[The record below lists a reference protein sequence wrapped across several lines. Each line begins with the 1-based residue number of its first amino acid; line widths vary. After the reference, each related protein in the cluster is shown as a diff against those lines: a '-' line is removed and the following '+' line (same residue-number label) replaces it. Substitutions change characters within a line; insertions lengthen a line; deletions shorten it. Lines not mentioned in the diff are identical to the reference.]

1 MTPIFYRV
9 SHKVRFCPPKWNI
22 ISIQY
27 QLRDGIAKQVVDDT
41 HGIDILNWMTRA
53 ALELVGQ
60 GGLGWSFDTLEKP
73 EVNTLAE
80 YIKAFVWVVT
90 RVTQLIVLTCKV
102 WSPTIGP
109 LFLFMRFVPAL
120 TRMGTPTFFRWV
132 LDHLPWRRVQMAL
145 KISDAIYGTATEV
158 LKSKRAALVAGD
170 KAVAAQIGGGKDIIS
185 VLCKQTILIRHSL
198 ISKLRHSKEPDV
210 GKWGR

>member
-1 MTPIFYRV
+1 MLSYLWYNIVLQVFNINHMRYMTPIFYRV

-73 EVNTLAE
+73 EVNTLSE
-80 YIKAFVWVVT
+80 YIKAFV
-90 RVTQLIVLTCKV
+90 
-102 WSPTIGP
+102 
-109 LFLFMRFVPAL
+109 
-120 TRMGTPTFFRWV
+120 
-132 LDHLPWRRVQMAL
+132 
-145 KISDAIYGTATEV
+145 
-158 LKSKRAALVAGD
+158 
-170 KAVAAQIGGGKDIIS
+170 
-185 VLCKQTILIRHSL
+185 
-198 ISKLRHSKEPDV
+198 
-210 GKWGR
+210 